1 MLLLCF
7 CIVEIRKEKS
17 MKKYWHKLS
26 LLQKNVLLTV
36 LVILTLVGSMGA
48 LSFNMFQS
56 SMMSIFER
64 QSFETGDAVLNQLD
78 LEIVKDVAKNPTAQR
93 VKKEKLTEQLD
104 KAIKDMKSVGQ
115 TYVTGAKLNDK
126 AELQIVDL
134 DTKLA
139 NTVSVKPGEYYEQPT
154 YWMKTYDKVI
164 QTKQAQMTEVYEDE
178 LGFWITILE
187 PVTDEN
193 KNIIAIVA
201 ADLEASII
209 PLTKKN
215 FMIQG
220 LLFIIISLTIAITI
234 QIFISRNS
242 LSPLKDLQEGLRKVG
257 EGDLSIK
264 LNERSDDI
272 GITNTYF
279 NNTIKKFNSIIDKV
293 RQTAE
298 QVSTFSQELSVSTK
312 ENSIAFK
319 EIASAITGLNLGA
332 HSHEY
337 VVQKCLGIV
346 QEMESKMKEIK
357 GDAKQVGNALEDMDQ
372 HSVEGKDLIK
382 KIVNQMKRIKYTVQ
396 DVSSSIY
403 ALEVRSKEIHEI
415 LTVITTISNQTNSL
429 ALNASTESSC
439 AGEMG
444 EEFSGVADEVR
455 ILAERTEA
463 SARDIA
469 KLIGETQAE
478 AERAVR
484 SIQKSSKEVE
494 SGITLVQ
501 SSGAFF
507 EKISES
513 AQSVTNQIKA
523 NSSNSRDV
531 LENSQSI
538 VQAVNELSHIANTY
552 ECSSSNVEISMKEQ
566 EMYVQDIAE
575 LANSLNWISQE
586 LQELI
591 GGFKIK

>member
-1 MLLLCF
+1 
-7 CIVEIRKEKS
+7 

-48 LSFNMFQS
+48 LSFNMFQN

-78 LEIVKDVAKNPTAQR
+78 LEMVRDVAKDPTAQR

-104 KAIKDMKSVGQ
+104 KSIKDMKSVGQ

-126 AELQIVDL
+126 AELQIVAL
-134 DTKLA
+134 DTELA

-178 LGFWITILE
+178 LGFWVTILE

-272 GITNTYF
+272 GITNIYF
-279 NNTIKKFNSIIDKV
+279 NNTIKKFNRIIDKV

-298 QVSTFSQELSVSTK
+298 QVSTSSQELSVSTK

-319 EIASAITGLNLGA
+319 ELASAITGLNLGA

-357 GDAKQVGNALEDMDQ
+357 GVAKQVGNALEDMEQ

-382 KIVNQMKRIKYTVQ
+382 QIVNQMKRIQDTVQ

-403 ALEVRSKEIHEI
+403 AFEARSKEIHEI

-455 ILAERTEA
+455 ILAKRTEA

-484 SIQKSSKEVE
+484 SIQESSKEVE
-494 SGITLVQ
+494 LGITLVQ

-523 NSSNSRDV
+523 TSNHSSDILKN
-531 LENSQSI
+531 NQTI
-538 VQAVNELSHIANTY
+538 VHFINELSNIANTY
-552 ECSSSNVEISMKEQ
+552 VNSSSNVETSMKEQ
-566 EMYVQDIAE
+566 ELYVQDIAE
-575 LANSLNWISQE
+575 LANSLNWLSQE
-586 LQELI
+586 LQGLI
-591 GGFKIK
+591 GEFKNK

>member
-1 MLLLCF
+1 
-7 CIVEIRKEKS
+7 

-48 LSFNMFQS
+48 LSFNMFQN

-78 LEIVKDVAKNPTAQR
+78 LEIVRDVAKDPTAQR

-104 KAIKDMKSVGQ
+104 KSIKDMKSVGQ

-126 AELQIVDL
+126 AELQIVAL
-134 DTKLA
+134 DTELA

-178 LGFWITILE
+178 LGFWVTILE

-242 LSPLKDLQEGLRKVG
+242 LLPLKDLQEGLRKVG

-272 GITNTYF
+272 GITNIYF
-279 NNTIKKFNSIIDKV
+279 NNTIKKFNRIIDKV

-298 QVSTFSQELSVSTK
+298 QVSTSSQELSVSTK

-357 GDAKQVGNALEDMDQ
+357 GAAKQVGNALEDMEQ
-372 HSVEGKDLIK
+372 HSVEGKGLIK
-382 KIVNQMKRIKYTVQ
+382 QIVNQMKRNRDRVQ
-396 DVSSSIY
+396 EVSSSIY

-439 AGEMG
+439 AGEMR

-494 SGITLVQ
+494 LGITLVQ

-523 NSSNSRDV
+523 TSNHSSDLLKN
-531 LENSQSI
+531 NQTI
-538 VQAVNELSHIANTY
+538 VQFINKLSHIANTY
-552 ECSSSNVEISMKEQ
+552 VNSSSNVETSMKEQ
-566 EMYVQDIAE
+566 ELYVQDIAE
-575 LANSLNWISQE
+575 LANSLNWLSQE
-586 LQELI
+586 LQGLI
-591 GGFKIK
+591 GEFKSK

>member
-1 MLLLCF
+1 
-7 CIVEIRKEKS
+7 

-48 LSFNMFQS
+48 LSFNMFQN

-78 LEIVKDVAKNPTAQR
+78 LEIVRDVAKDPTAQR

-104 KAIKDMKSVGQ
+104 KSIKDMKSVGQ
-115 TYVTGAKLNDK
+115 AYVTGAKLNDK
-126 AELQIVDL
+126 AELQIVAL
-134 DTKLA
+134 DTELA

-178 LGFWITILE
+178 LGFWVTILE

-272 GITNTYF
+272 GITNIYF
-279 NNTIKKFNSIIDKV
+279 NNTIKKFNRIIDKV

-298 QVSTFSQELSVSTK
+298 QVSTSSQELSVSTK

-319 EIASAITGLNLGA
+319 EIASAITGLNLGV

-357 GDAKQVGNALEDMDQ
+357 GAAKQVGNALEDMEQ
-372 HSVEGKDLIK
+372 NSVEGKDLIK
-382 KIVNQMKRIKYTVQ
+382 QIVNQMKRIQDIVQ
-396 DVSSSIY
+396 DVPSSIY
-403 ALEVRSKEIHEI
+403 AFESRSKEIHEI

-444 EEFSGVADEVR
+444 EEFSDVADEVR

-494 SGITLVQ
+494 LGITLVQ

-523 NSSNSRDV
+523 TSNHSSDILKN
-531 LENSQSI
+531 NQTI
-538 VQAVNELSHIANTY
+538 VQFINELSHIANTY
-552 ECSSSNVEISMKEQ
+552 VNSSSNVEKSMKEQ
-566 EMYVQDIAE
+566 ELYVQDIAE
-575 LANSLNWISQE
+575 LANSLNWLSQE
-586 LQELI
+586 LQGLI
-591 GGFKIK
+591 GEFKSK

>member
-1 MLLLCF
+1 
-7 CIVEIRKEKS
+7 

-36 LVILTLVGSMGA
+36 LVILTLVGSMGL
-48 LSFNMFQS
+48 LSFNMFQN

-78 LEIVKDVAKNPTAQR
+78 LEIVRDVAKDPTAQR

-104 KAIKDMKSVGQ
+104 KSIKDMKSVGQ

-126 AELQIVDL
+126 AELQIVAL
-134 DTKLA
+134 DTELA

-178 LGFWITILE
+178 LGFWVTILE

-201 ADLEASII
+201 GDLEASII
-209 PLTKKN
+209 PHTKKN

-272 GITNTYF
+272 GITNIYF
-279 NNTIKKFNSIIDKV
+279 NNTIKKFNRIIDKV

-298 QVSTFSQELSVSTK
+298 QVLTSSQELSVSTK

-337 VVQKCLGIV
+337 VVQKCLEIV

-357 GDAKQVGNALEDMDQ
+357 GAAKQVGNALEDMEQ
-372 HSVEGKDLIK
+372 HSVEGKGLIK
-382 KIVNQMKRIKYTVQ
+382 QIVNQMKRNRDRVQ
-396 DVSSSIY
+396 EVSSSIY

-494 SGITLVQ
+494 VGITLVQ

-523 NSSNSRDV
+523 TSNHSSEILTDN
-531 LENSQSI
+531 QTI
-538 VQAVNELSHIANTY
+538 VQFINELSHIANTY
-552 ECSSSNVEISMKEQ
+552 VNSSSNVETSMKEQ
-566 EMYVQDIAE
+566 ELYVQDIAE
-575 LANSLNWISQE
+575 LANSLNWLSQE
-586 LQELI
+586 LQGLI
-591 GGFKIK
+591 GEFKSK

>member
-1 MLLLCF
+1 
-7 CIVEIRKEKS
+7 

-48 LSFNMFQS
+48 LSFNMFQN

-78 LEIVKDVAKNPTAQR
+78 LEIVRDVAKDPTAQR

-104 KAIKDMKSVGQ
+104 KSIKDMKSVGQ
-115 TYVTGAKLNDK
+115 TYVTGAKLSEK
-126 AELQIVDL
+126 AELQIVAL
-134 DTKLA
+134 DTELA

-178 LGFWITILE
+178 LGFWVTILE

-209 PLTKKN
+209 PLTKKQ

-234 QIFISRNS
+234 QIFISRSS

-272 GITNTYF
+272 GITNIYF

-298 QVSTFSQELSVSTK
+298 QVSTSSQELSVSTK

-357 GDAKQVGNALEDMDQ
+357 GAAKQVGNALENMDQ
-372 HSVEGKDLIK
+372 HSAKGKDLIK
-382 KIVNQMKRIKYTVQ
+382 QIVNQMKRIKDTVQ

-403 ALEVRSKEIHEI
+403 ALEVQSKEIHEI
-415 LTVITTISNQTNSL
+415 LTVITTISNQTHSL

-455 ILAERTEA
+455 ILAKRTEA

-523 NSSNSRDV
+523 NSNNSSDI
-531 LENSQSI
+531 LKDNQTI
-538 VQAVNELSHIANTY
+538 VQFVNELSHIVNTY
-552 ECSSSNVEISMKEQ
+552 VNSSSNVEKSMKEQ
-566 EMYVQDIAE
+566 ELYVQDIAE
-575 LANSLNWISQE
+575 LANSLNWLSQE
-586 LQELI
+586 LQGLI
-591 GGFKIK
+591 GEFKSK

>member
-1 MLLLCF
+1 
-7 CIVEIRKEKS
+7 

-48 LSFNMFQS
+48 LSFNMFQN

-64 QSFETGDAVLNQLD
+64 QSFETGETIINQLD
-78 LEIVKDVAKNPTAQR
+78 LEIVRDVAKDPTAQR

-104 KAIKDMKSVGQ
+104 KSIKDMKSVGQ

-126 AELQIVDL
+126 AELQIVAL
-134 DTKLA
+134 DTQLA

-154 YWMKTYDKVI
+154 YWMKTYDKVMK
-164 QTKQAQMTEVYEDE
+164 TKQAQMTEVYEDE
-178 LGFWITILE
+178 LGFWVTILE

-209 PLTKKN
+209 PLTKKH

-220 LLFIIISLTIAITI
+220 LLFIVISLTIAVTI

-272 GITNTYF
+272 GITNIYF
-279 NNTIKKFNSIIDKV
+279 NNTIKKFNRIIDKV
-293 RQTAE
+293 RRTAE
-298 QVSTFSQELSVSTK
+298 QVLTSSQELSVSTK

-357 GDAKQVGNALEDMDQ
+357 GASKQVGNALEDMEQ

-382 KIVNQMKRIKYTVQ
+382 QTVNQMKRIQDTVQ
-396 DVSSSIY
+396 DVPSSIY
-403 ALEVRSKEIHEI
+403 ALEARSKEIYEI
-415 LTVITTISNQTNSL
+415 LTAITIISNQTNSL

-444 EEFSGVADEVR
+444 EEFSGVADEVS

-469 KLIGETQAE
+469 KLIGEIQAE

-523 NSSNSRDV
+523 TSNHSSDILKDN
-531 LENSQSI
+531 QTI
-538 VQAVNELSHIANTY
+538 VQFVNELSHIANTY
-552 ECSSSNVEISMKEQ
+552 VNNSSNVETSMKKQ
-566 EMYVQDIAE
+566 ELYVQDIAE
-575 LANSLNWISQE
+575 LANSLNWLSQE
-586 LQELI
+586 LQGLI
-591 GGFKIK
+591 GEFKSK

>member
-1 MLLLCF
+1 
-7 CIVEIRKEKS
+7 

-26 LLQKNVLLTV
+26 LLQKNILLTV
-36 LVILTLVGSMGA
+36 LVILTLVGSIGA

-78 LEIVKDVAKNPTAQR
+78 LEIVRDVAKDPTAQR

-104 KAIKDMKSVGQ
+104 KSIKDMKSVGQ
-115 TYVTGAKLNDK
+115 TYATGAKLNDK
-126 AELQIVDL
+126 AELQIVAL
-134 DTKLA
+134 DTQLA

-178 LGFWITILE
+178 LGFWVTILE

-201 ADLEASII
+201 ADLDASII
-209 PLTKKN
+209 PLTKKQ

-272 GITNTYF
+272 GITNIYF

-298 QVSTFSQELSVSTK
+298 QVSTSSQELSVSTK

-357 GDAKQVGNALEDMDQ
+357 GATKQVGNALEDMDQ
-372 HSVEGKDLIK
+372 HSVEGKDLSK
-382 KIVNQMKRIKYTVQ
+382 QIVNQMKRIKGTVQ

-403 ALEVRSKEIHEI
+403 ALEVRSKDIHEI

-478 AERAVR
+478 AERAVK

-523 NSSNSRDV
+523 NSNNSSDI
-531 LENSQSI
+531 LKDNQTI
-538 VQAVNELSHIANTY
+538 VQFVNELSYIANTY
-552 ECSSSNVEISMKEQ
+552 VNSSSNVETSMKEQ
-566 EMYVQDIAE
+566 ELYVQDIAE
-575 LANSLNWISQE
+575 LANSLNWLSQE
-586 LQELI
+586 LQGLI
-591 GGFKIK
+591 GEFKSK

>member
-1 MLLLCF
+1 
-7 CIVEIRKEKS
+7 

-48 LSFNMFQS
+48 LSFNMFQN

-78 LEIVKDVAKNPTAQR
+78 LEIVRDVAKDPTAQR

-104 KAIKDMKSVGQ
+104 KSIKDMKSVGQ

-126 AELQIVDL
+126 AELQIVAL
-134 DTKLA
+134 DTELA

-178 LGFWITILE
+178 LGFWVTILE

-272 GITNTYF
+272 GITNIYF
-279 NNTIKKFNSIIDKV
+279 NNTIKKFNRIIDKV

-298 QVSTFSQELSVSTK
+298 QVLTSSQELSVSTK
-312 ENSIAFK
+312 ENSVAFK

-337 VVQKCLGIV
+337 VVQKCLEIV

-357 GDAKQVGNALEDMDQ
+357 GAAKQVGNALEDMEQ
-372 HSVEGKDLIK
+372 HSVEGKGLIK
-382 KIVNQMKRIKYTVQ
+382 QIVNQMKRNRDRVQ
-396 DVSSSIY
+396 EVSSSIY

-494 SGITLVQ
+494 VGITLVQ

-523 NSSNSRDV
+523 TSNHSSDILKDN
-531 LENSQSI
+531 QTI
-538 VQAVNELSHIANTY
+538 VQFVNELSHIANTY
-552 ECSSSNVEISMKEQ
+552 VNSSSNVETSMKEQ
-566 EMYVQDIAE
+566 ELYVQDIAE
-575 LANSLNWISQE
+575 LANSLNWLSQE
-586 LQELI
+586 LQGLI
-591 GGFKIK
+591 GEFKSK

>member
-1 MLLLCF
+1 
-7 CIVEIRKEKS
+7 

-64 QSFETGDAVLNQLD
+64 QSFETGDTVINQLD
-78 LEIVKDVAKNPTAQR
+78 VEIVRDVAKDPTEQR

-126 AELQIVDL
+126 AELQIVAL

-178 LGFWITILE
+178 LGFWVTILE

-201 ADLEASII
+201 ADLDASII
-209 PLTKKN
+209 PLTKKQ

-220 LLFIIISLTIAITI
+220 LLFFIISLTIAITI

-272 GITNTYF
+272 GITNIYF

-298 QVSTFSQELSVSTK
+298 QVSTSSQELSVSTK

-319 EIASAITGLNLGA
+319 EIASAITGLNLGT

-357 GDAKQVGNALEDMDQ
+357 GAAKQVGNALEDMDQ

-382 KIVNQMKRIKYTVQ
+382 QIVNQMKRIKDTVQ

-478 AERAVR
+478 AERAVK

-523 NSSNSRDV
+523 NSNNSSDI
-531 LENSQSI
+531 LKDNQTI
-538 VQAVNELSHIANTY
+538 VQFVNELSHIANTY
-552 ECSSSNVEISMKEQ
+552 VNSSSNVETSMKEQ
-566 EMYVQDIAE
+566 ELYVQDIAE
-575 LANSLNWISQE
+575 LANSLNWLSQE
-586 LQELI
+586 LQGLI
-591 GGFKIK
+591 GEFKSK

>member
-1 MLLLCF
+1 
-7 CIVEIRKEKS
+7 

-78 LEIVKDVAKNPTAQR
+78 LEIVKDVAKDPTAQR

-126 AELQIVDL
+126 AELQIVAL
-134 DTKLA
+134 DTQLA

-154 YWMKTYDKVI
+154 YWMKTYDKVM

-178 LGFWITILE
+178 LGFWVTILE

-201 ADLEASII
+201 ADLDASII
-209 PLTKKN
+209 PLTKKQ

-272 GITNTYF
+272 GITNIYF

-298 QVSTFSQELSVSTK
+298 QVSTSSQELSVSTK

-357 GDAKQVGNALEDMDQ
+357 GAAKQVGNALEDMDQ

-382 KIVNQMKRIKYTVQ
+382 QIVNQMKRIKDTVQ

-415 LTVITTISNQTNSL
+415 LTIITTISNQTNSL

-444 EEFSGVADEVR
+444 EEFSGVADEIR

-523 NSSNSRDV
+523 NSNNSSDI
-531 LENSQSI
+531 LKDNQTI
-538 VQAVNELSHIANTY
+538 VQFVNELSHIVNTY
-552 ECSSSNVEISMKEQ
+552 VNSSSNVETSMKEQ
-566 EMYVQDIAE
+566 ELYVQDIAE
-575 LANSLNWISQE
+575 LANSLNWLSQE
-586 LQELI
+586 LQGLI
-591 GGFKIK
+591 GEFKSK

>member
-1 MLLLCF
+1 
-7 CIVEIRKEKS
+7 

-48 LSFNMFQS
+48 LSFNMFQN

-64 QSFETGDAVLNQLD
+64 QSFETGAAVLNQLD
-78 LEIVKDVAKNPTAQR
+78 LEIVRDVSKDPTAQR

-104 KAIKDMKSVGQ
+104 KSIKDMKSVGQ

-126 AELQIVDL
+126 AELQIVAL
-134 DTKLA
+134 DTELA

-178 LGFWITILE
+178 LGFWVTILE

-193 KNIIAIVA
+193 KNIISIVA
-201 ADLEASII
+201 ADLDASII
-209 PLTKKN
+209 PLTKKQ

-272 GITNTYF
+272 GITNIYF
-279 NNTIKKFNSIIDKV
+279 NNTIKKFNRIIDKV

-298 QVSTFSQELSVSTK
+298 QVLTSSQELSVSTK

-337 VVQKCLGIV
+337 VVQKCLEII

-357 GDAKQVGNALEDMDQ
+357 GAAKQVGNALEDMEQ

-382 KIVNQMKRIKYTVQ
+382 QIVNQMKRIQDTVQ
-396 DVSSSIY
+396 DVPSSIY
-403 ALEVRSKEIHEI
+403 AFEARSKEIYEI

-429 ALNASTESSC
+429 ALNASTESLC

-469 KLIGETQAE
+469 KLIGETQGE

-494 SGITLVQ
+494 LGITLVQ

-513 AQSVTNQIKA
+513 VQSVTNQIKA
-523 NSSNSRDV
+523 TSNHSSDILKN
-531 LENSQSI
+531 NQTI
-538 VQAVNELSHIANTY
+538 VQFINELSHIANTY
-552 ECSSSNVEISMKEQ
+552 VNSSSNVETSMKEQ
-566 EMYVQDIAE
+566 ELYVQDIAE
-575 LANSLNWISQE
+575 LANSLNWLSQE
-586 LQELI
+586 LQGLI
-591 GGFKIK
+591 GEFKNK

>member
-1 MLLLCF
+1 
-7 CIVEIRKEKS
+7 

-48 LSFNMFQS
+48 LSFNMFQN

-64 QSFETGDAVLNQLD
+64 QSFETGETIINQLD
-78 LEIVKDVAKNPTAQR
+78 LEIVRDVAKDPTAQR

-104 KAIKDMKSVGQ
+104 KSIKDMKSVGQ

-126 AELQIVDL
+126 AELQIVAL
-134 DTKLA
+134 DTQLV

-154 YWMKTYDKVI
+154 YWMKTYDKVMK
-164 QTKQAQMTEVYEDE
+164 TKQAQMTEVYEDE
-178 LGFWITILE
+178 LGFWVTILE

-209 PLTKKN
+209 PLTKKH

-220 LLFIIISLTIAITI
+220 LLFIVISLTIAITI

-272 GITNTYF
+272 GITNIYF
-279 NNTIKKFNSIIDKV
+279 NNTIKKFNRIIDKV
-293 RQTAE
+293 RRTAE
-298 QVSTFSQELSVSTK
+298 QVLTSSQELSVSTK

-357 GDAKQVGNALEDMDQ
+357 GASKQVGNALEDMEQ

-382 KIVNQMKRIKYTVQ
+382 QTVNQMKRIQDTVQ
-396 DVSSSIY
+396 DVPSSIY
-403 ALEVRSKEIHEI
+403 ALEARSKEIYEI
-415 LTVITTISNQTNSL
+415 LTAITIISNQTNSL

-444 EEFSGVADEVR
+444 EEFSGVADEVS

-469 KLIGETQAE
+469 KLIGEIQAE

-523 NSSNSRDV
+523 TSNHSSDILKDN
-531 LENSQSI
+531 QTI
-538 VQAVNELSHIANTY
+538 VQFVNELSHIANTY
-552 ECSSSNVEISMKEQ
+552 VNNSSNVETSMKKQ
-566 EMYVQDIAE
+566 ELYVQDIAE
-575 LANSLNWISQE
+575 LANSLNWLSQE
-586 LQELI
+586 LQGLI
-591 GGFKIK
+591 GEFKSK

>member
-1 MLLLCF
+1 
-7 CIVEIRKEKS
+7 

-78 LEIVKDVAKNPTAQR
+78 LEIVKDVAKDPTAQR

-126 AELQIVDL
+126 AELQIVAL

-139 NTVSVKPGEYYEQPT
+139 NTVSVKPGEDYEQPT

-178 LGFWITILE
+178 LGFWVTILE

-201 ADLEASII
+201 ADLDASII
-209 PLTKKN
+209 PLTKKQ

-272 GITNTYF
+272 GITNIYF

-298 QVSTFSQELSVSTK
+298 QVSTSSQELSVSTK

-346 QEMESKMKEIK
+346 QEMESKMKEII
-357 GDAKQVGNALEDMDQ
+357 GAARQVGNALEDMDQ

-382 KIVNQMKRIKYTVQ
+382 QIVNQMKRIKDTVQ

-403 ALEVRSKEIHEI
+403 AVEVRSKEIHEI

-538 VQAVNELSHIANTY
+538 VQIVNELSHIANTY

-575 LANSLNWISQE
+575 LANSLNWLSQE

>member
-1 MLLLCF
+1 
-7 CIVEIRKEKS
+7 

-36 LVILTLVGSMGA
+36 LVILTLVGCMGT
-48 LSFNMFQS
+48 LSFSMFQN
-56 SMMSIFER
+56 SMMSIFEE
-64 QSFETGDAVLNQLD
+64 QSFETGDIVINQLD
-78 LEIVKDVAKNPTAQR
+78 VEIVRNVAKDPTAQR

-104 KAIKDMKSVGQ
+104 KATKDLKSVGQ

-126 AELQIVDL
+126 VELQIVGL
-134 DTKLA
+134 DTELA

-154 YWMKTYDKVI
+154 HWMKTYDKVMK
-164 QTKQAQMTEVYEDE
+164 TKQAQMTEVYEDE
-178 LGFWITILE
+178 LGSWVTILE
-187 PVTDEN
+187 PITDEN

-201 ADLEASII
+201 ADLDASII
-209 PLTKKN
+209 PITKKK
-215 FMIQG
+215 FMVQG
-220 LLFIIISLTIAITI
+220 LLFIIISLTIATTI

-279 NNTIKKFNSIIDKV
+279 NNTIGKFNRIIDKV

-298 QVSTFSQELSVSTK
+298 QVSTSSQELSASTE
-312 ENSIAFK
+312 ENSRAFQ
-319 EIASAITGLNLGA
+319 EIASSMTGLKLGA
-332 HSHEY
+332 NSHEH
-337 VVQKCLGIV
+337 VVQQCLGIV
-346 QEMESKMKEIK
+346 QEMESKMEEMT
-357 GDAKQVGNALEDMDQ
+357 GAAKQVATASEGLEQ

-382 KIVNQMKRIKYTVQ
+382 QIFNQMEIIRDTVQ
-396 DVSSSIY
+396 NLSSSIY
-403 ALEVRSKEIHEI
+403 AIETRSKEISEI
-415 LTVITTISNQTNSL
+415 LTVIIAISNQTNL
-429 ALNASTESSC
+429 LVLNASTEASC
-439 AGEMG
+439 AGEIG
-444 EEFSGVADEVR
+444 KGFSVVADEVR
-455 ILAERTEA
+455 ILAEKTEV
-463 SARDIA
+463 SVRDIA

-478 AERAVR
+478 AEKAVR
-484 SIQKSSKEVE
+484 SMQKNSKEVE
-494 SGITLVQ
+494 SGIILVR

-507 EKISES
+507 EKISKS

-523 NSSNSRDV
+523 TSSNSRDI

-538 VQAVNELSHIANTY
+538 IQVVNELSHITNTY
-552 ECSSSNVEISMKEQ
+552 ANSSSNVEISMKEQ

-575 LANSLNWISQE
+575 LANSLNWLSQE

-591 GGFKIK
+591 GGFKSK

>member
-1 MLLLCF
+1 
-7 CIVEIRKEKS
+7 

-48 LSFNMFQS
+48 LSFDMFQN
-56 SMMSIFER
+56 SMMSIFEK
-64 QSFETGDAVLNQLD
+64 QSFETGDTLINQLD
-78 LEIVKDVAKNPTAQR
+78 VEIVRDVAKDPTAQR

-104 KAIKDMKSVGQ
+104 KATKDLKSVGQ
-115 TYVTGAKLNDK
+115 TYVIGAKLNDK
-126 AELQIVDL
+126 VELQIVGL
-134 DTKLA
+134 DTELA
-139 NTVSVKPGEYYEQPT
+139 NAVSVKPGDYYEQPT
-154 YWMKTYDKVI
+154 HWMKSYDKVMK
-164 QTKQAQMTEVYEDE
+164 TKQAQMTEVYEDE
-178 LGFWITILE
+178 LGSWVTILE
-187 PVTDEN
+187 PIIDEN

-201 ADLEASII
+201 ADLDASII
-209 PLTKKN
+209 PITKEK
-215 FMIQG
+215 FIVQG
-220 LLFIIISLTIAITI
+220 LLFIITSLTIAITI
-234 QIFISRNS
+234 QIVISRNS

-257 EGDLSIK
+257 EGDLSIE

-272 GITNTYF
+272 GITNIYF
-279 NNTIKKFNSIIDKV
+279 NNTIKKFNKIIDKV
-293 RQTAE
+293 RETAE
-298 QVSTFSQELSVSTK
+298 QVSTSSQELSVSTK

-357 GDAKQVGNALEDMDQ
+357 GAAKQVGNALEDMEQ

-382 KIVNQMKRIKYTVQ
+382 QIVNQMKRIQDTVQ
-396 DVSSSIY
+396 DVPSSIY
-403 ALEVRSKEIHEI
+403 AFEARSKEIHEI

-444 EEFSGVADEVR
+444 EEFSGVADEVH

-494 SGITLVQ
+494 VGITLVQ

-523 NSSNSRDV
+523 TSNHSSEILTDN
-531 LENSQSI
+531 QTI
-538 VQAVNELSHIANTY
+538 VQFINELSHIANTY
-552 ECSSSNVEISMKEQ
+552 VNSSSNVETSMKEQ
-566 EMYVQDIAE
+566 ELYVQDIAE
-575 LANSLNWISQE
+575 LANSLNWLSQE
-586 LQELI
+586 LQGLI
-591 GGFKIK
+591 GEFKNK

>member
-1 MLLLCF
+1 
-7 CIVEIRKEKS
+7 

-56 SMMSIFER
+56 SLMSIFER

-78 LEIVKDVAKNPTAQR
+78 LEIVKDVAKDPTAQR
-93 VKKEKLTEQLD
+93 VKKEKLKEQLD

-126 AELQIVDL
+126 AELQIVAL

-178 LGFWITILE
+178 LGFWVTILE

-201 ADLEASII
+201 ADLDASII

-357 GDAKQVGNALEDMDQ
+357 GAAKQVGNALEDMDQ

-382 KIVNQMKRIKYTVQ
+382 QILNQMKRIKDTVQ

-478 AERAVR
+478 AERAVKF
-484 SIQKSSKEVE
+484 IQKSSKEVE

-523 NSSNSRDV
+523 NSNNSSDI
-531 LENSQSI
+531 LKDNQTI
-538 VQAVNELSHIANTY
+538 VQFVNELSHIANTY
-552 ECSSSNVEISMKEQ
+552 VNSSSNVETSMKEQ
-566 EMYVQDIAE
+566 ELYVQDIAE
-575 LANSLNWISQE
+575 LANSLNWLSQE
-586 LQELI
+586 LQGLI
-591 GGFKIK
+591 GEFKSK

>member
-1 MLLLCF
+1 
-7 CIVEIRKEKS
+7 
-17 MKKYWHKLS
+17 MKRYWHKLS

-36 LVILTLVGSMGA
+36 LVILTLVGSMGL
-48 LSFNMFQS
+48 LSFNMFQNS
-56 SMMSIFER
+56 TMSIFER

-78 LEIVKDVAKNPTAQR
+78 LEIVRDVAKDPTAQR
-93 VKKEKLTEQLD
+93 VKKEKLTVQLD
-104 KAIKDMKSVGQ
+104 KSIKDMKSVGQ

-126 AELQIVDL
+126 AELQIVAL
-134 DTKLA
+134 DTELA

-154 YWMKTYDKVI
+154 YWMKTYDKVMK
-164 QTKQAQMTEVYEDE
+164 TKQAQMTEVYEDE
-178 LGFWITILE
+178 LGFWVTILE

-201 ADLEASII
+201 ADLDASII
-209 PLTKKN
+209 PLTKKH

-357 GDAKQVGNALEDMDQ
+357 AAAKQVGNALEDMEQ

-382 KIVNQMKRIKYTVQ
+382 QIVNQMKRIQDTVQ
-396 DVSSSIY
+396 DVPSSIY
-403 ALEVRSKEIHEI
+403 AFEARSKEIYEI

-444 EEFSGVADEVR
+444 EEFSGVVDEVR

-494 SGITLVQ
+494 LGITLVQ

-523 NSSNSRDV
+523 TSNHSSDILKDN
-531 LENSQSI
+531 QII
-538 VQAVNELSHIANTY
+538 VQFVNELSHIANTY
-552 ECSSSNVEISMKEQ
+552 VNSSSNVETSMKEQ
-566 EMYVQDIAE
+566 ELYVQDIAE
-575 LANSLNWISQE
+575 LANSLNWLSQE
-586 LQELI
+586 LQGLI
-591 GGFKIK
+591 GEFKSK

>member
-1 MLLLCF
+1 
-7 CIVEIRKEKS
+7 

-48 LSFNMFQS
+48 LSFNMFQN

-78 LEIVKDVAKNPTAQR
+78 LEIVRDVAKDPTAQR
-93 VKKEKLTEQLD
+93 VKKEKLTEQLN
-104 KAIKDMKSVGQ
+104 KSIKDMKSVGQ
-115 TYVTGAKLNDK
+115 TYVTGAKLNEK
-126 AELQIVDL
+126 AELQIVAL
-134 DTKLA
+134 DTELA

-178 LGFWITILE
+178 LGFWVTILE

-272 GITNTYF
+272 GITNIYF
-279 NNTIKKFNSIIDKV
+279 NNTIKKFNKIIDKV
-293 RQTAE
+293 RETAE
-298 QVSTFSQELSVSTK
+298 QVSTSSQELSVSTK

-357 GDAKQVGNALEDMDQ
+357 GAAKQVGNALEDMEQ

-382 KIVNQMKRIKYTVQ
+382 QIVNQMKRIQDTVQ

-403 ALEVRSKEIHEI
+403 AFEARSKEIHEI

-444 EEFSGVADEVR
+444 EEFSGVADEVH

-494 SGITLVQ
+494 VGITLVQ

-523 NSSNSRDV
+523 TSNHSSEILTDN
-531 LENSQSI
+531 QTI
-538 VQAVNELSHIANTY
+538 VQFINELSHIANTY
-552 ECSSSNVEISMKEQ
+552 VNSSSNVETSMKEQ
-566 EMYVQDIAE
+566 ELYVQDIAE
-575 LANSLNWISQE
+575 LANSLNWLSQE
-586 LQELI
+586 LQGLI
-591 GGFKIK
+591 GEFKNK

>member
-1 MLLLCF
+1 
-7 CIVEIRKEKS
+7 
-17 MKKYWHKLS
+17 MKKYWLKLS
-26 LLQKNVLLTV
+26 LLQKNILLTV

-48 LSFNMFQS
+48 LSFNMFQN

-64 QSFETGDAVLNQLD
+64 QSFETGDTVINQLD
-78 LEIVKDVAKNPTAQR
+78 VEIVRDVAKDPTAQR

-126 AELQIVDL
+126 AELQIVAL

-178 LGFWITILE
+178 LGFWVTILE

-201 ADLEASII
+201 VDLDASII
-209 PLTKKN
+209 PLTKKQ

-242 LSPLKDLQEGLRKVG
+242 LSPLRDLQEGLRKVG

-272 GITNTYF
+272 GITNIYF

-298 QVSTFSQELSVSTK
+298 QVSTSSQELSVSTK

-357 GDAKQVGNALEDMDQ
+357 GAARQVGNALEDMDQ

-382 KIVNQMKRIKYTVQ
+382 QIVNQMKRIKDTVQ

-403 ALEVRSKEIHEI
+403 AVEVRSKEIHEI

-538 VQAVNELSHIANTY
+538 VQIVNELSHIANTY

-566 EMYVQDIAE
+566 EIYVQDIAE
-575 LANSLNWISQE
+575 LANSLNWLSQE

>member
-1 MLLLCF
+1 
-7 CIVEIRKEKS
+7 

-36 LVILTLVGSMGA
+36 VVILTLVGSMGL
-48 LSFNMFQS
+48 LSFNMFQN

-64 QSFETGDAVLNQLD
+64 QSFETGDTIINQLD
-78 LEIVKDVAKNPTAQR
+78 LEIVRDVAKDPTAQR
-93 VKKEKLTEQLD
+93 VKKEKMTEQLD
-104 KAIKDMKSVGQ
+104 KAIKNMKSVGQ
-115 TYVTGAKLNDK
+115 IYVTGAKLNDK
-126 AELQIVDL
+126 AELQLVAL
-134 DTKLA
+134 DTELA
-139 NTVSVKPGEYYEQPT
+139 DTVSVKLGSIKTGDYYEHPT
-154 YWMKTYDKVI
+154 HWKKTYDQVMK
-164 QTKQAQMTEVYEDE
+164 TKQEQMTELYEDV
-178 LGFWITILE
+178 LGTWVTILE
-187 PVTDEN
+187 PITDEN
-193 KNIIAIVA
+193 NNIIAIVA
-201 ADLEASII
+201 ADLDASII
-209 PLTKKN
+209 PLTKKE
-215 FMIQG
+215 FIVHG

-234 QIFISRNS
+234 QIFISRKS

-272 GITNTYF
+272 GITNIY
-279 NNTIKKFNSIIDKV
+279 FNSIIDKV

-298 QVSTFSQELSVSTK
+298 QVSTSSQELSVSTK

-319 EIASAITGLNLGA
+319 GIASAITGLNLGA

-346 QEMESKMKEIK
+346 QEMESKMEEIK
-357 GDAKQVGNALEDMDQ
+357 RASKQVATASEDMEQ

-382 KIVNQMKRIKYTVQ
+382 QIVNQMKRSRDSIQ
-396 DVSSSIY
+396 SVSSSIY
-403 ALEVRSKEIHEI
+403 ALEARFKEISEI
-415 LTVITTISNQTNSL
+415 ITTITNISNQTNLL
-429 ALNASTESSC
+429 ALNASTESSY

-444 EEFSGVADEVR
+444 KGFSVVVDEVR

-478 AERAVR
+478 TEEAVR
-484 SIQKSSKEVE
+484 SIQNGSKEIE

-501 SSGAFF
+501 SSDTFF

-513 AQSVTNQIKA
+513 AQSVTNQIKETSN
-523 NSSNSRDV
+523 NSSDILKDN
-531 LENSQSI
+531 QTI
-538 VQAVNELSHIANTY
+538 VQIVNELSYIANTY
-552 ECSSSNVEISMKEQ
+552 VNSSSNVEISMKEQ
-566 EMYVQDIAE
+566 ELYVKDIAE
-575 LANSLNWISQE
+575 LANSLNWLSQE

-591 GGFKIK
+591 GEFKNK

>member
-1 MLLLCF
+1 
-7 CIVEIRKEKS
+7 

-48 LSFNMFQS
+48 LSFNMFQN

-78 LEIVKDVAKNPTAQR
+78 LEIVRDVAKDPTAQR

-104 KAIKDMKSVGQ
+104 KSIKDMKSVGQ

-126 AELQIVDL
+126 AKLQIVAL
-134 DTKLA
+134 DTQLA

-178 LGFWITILE
+178 LGFWVTILE

-215 FMIQG
+215 FMVQG

-272 GITNTYF
+272 GITNIYF
-279 NNTIKKFNSIIDKV
+279 NNTIKKFNRIIDKV

-298 QVSTFSQELSVSTK
+298 QVSTSSQELSVSTK

-337 VVQKCLGIV
+337 VVQKCLEIV

-357 GDAKQVGNALEDMDQ
+357 GAAKQVGNALEDMEQ

-382 KIVNQMKRIKYTVQ
+382 QIVNQMKRIQDTVQ
-396 DVSSSIY
+396 DVPSSIY
-403 ALEVRSKEIHEI
+403 AFEVRSKEIHEI

-494 SGITLVQ
+494 LGITLVQ

-513 AQSVTNQIKA
+513 AHSVTNQIKA
-523 NSSNSRDV
+523 TSNHSSDILKN
-531 LENSQSI
+531 NQTI
-538 VQAVNELSHIANTY
+538 VQFINELSHIANTY
-552 ECSSSNVEISMKEQ
+552 VNSSSNVETSMKEQ
-566 EMYVQDIAE
+566 ELYVQDIAE
-575 LANSLNWISQE
+575 LANSLNWLSQE
-586 LQELI
+586 LQGLI
-591 GGFKIK
+591 GEFKSK

>member
-1 MLLLCF
+1 
-7 CIVEIRKEKS
+7 

-26 LLQKNVLLTV
+26 LLQKNILLTV

-48 LSFNMFQS
+48 LSFNMFQN

-64 QSFETGDAVLNQLD
+64 QSFETGDTVINQLD
-78 LEIVKDVAKNPTAQR
+78 VEIVRDVAKDPTAQR

-126 AELQIVDL
+126 AELQIVAL

-178 LGFWITILE
+178 LGFWVTILE

-201 ADLEASII
+201 ADLDASII
-209 PLTKKN
+209 PLTKKQ

-312 ENSIAFK
+312 ENSIVFK

-357 GDAKQVGNALEDMDQ
+357 GAAKQVGNALEDMDQ

-382 KIVNQMKRIKYTVQ
+382 QIVNQMKRIKDTVQ

-429 ALNASTESSC
+429 ALNASTESLC

-455 ILAERTEA
+455 KLAERTEA

-478 AERAVR
+478 AERAVK

-523 NSSNSRDV
+523 NSNNSSDI
-531 LENSQSI
+531 LKDNQTI
-538 VQAVNELSHIANTY
+538 VQFVNELSHIANTY
-552 ECSSSNVEISMKEQ
+552 VNSSSNVETSMKEQ
-566 EMYVQDIAE
+566 ELYVQDIAE
-575 LANSLNWISQE
+575 LANSLNWLSQE
-586 LQELI
+586 LQGLI
-591 GGFKIK
+591 GEFKSK

>member
-1 MLLLCF
+1 
-7 CIVEIRKEKS
+7 

-48 LSFNMFQS
+48 LSFNMFQN

-78 LEIVKDVAKNPTAQR
+78 LEIVRDVAKDPTAQR

-104 KAIKDMKSVGQ
+104 KSIKDMKSVGQ

-126 AELQIVDL
+126 AELQIVAL
-134 DTKLA
+134 DTELA

-164 QTKQAQMTEVYEDE
+164 QTKQAQMTEVYEDK
-178 LGFWITILE
+178 LGFWVTILE

-257 EGDLSIK
+257 EGNLSIK

-272 GITNTYF
+272 GITNIYF
-279 NNTIKKFNSIIDKV
+279 NNTIKKFNRIIDKV
-293 RQTAE
+293 RETAE
-298 QVSTFSQELSVSTK
+298 QVSTSSQELSVSTK
-312 ENSIAFK
+312 ENSIVFK

-337 VVQKCLGIV
+337 VAQKCLGIV

-357 GDAKQVGNALEDMDQ
+357 AAAKQVGNALEDMEQ

-382 KIVNQMKRIKYTVQ
+382 QIVNQMKRIQDTVQ
-396 DVSSSIY
+396 DVPSSIY
-403 ALEVRSKEIHEI
+403 AFEARSKEIHEI
-415 LTVITTISNQTNSL
+415 LTVITTISNETNSL
-429 ALNASTESSC
+429 VLNASTESSC

-444 EEFSGVADEVR
+444 EEFSGVANEVR

-469 KLIGETQAE
+469 KLLGETQAE

-494 SGITLVQ
+494 LGITLVQ

-523 NSSNSRDV
+523 TSNHSSDILKDN
-531 LENSQSI
+531 QTI
-538 VQAVNELSHIANTY
+538 VQFVNELSHIANTY
-552 ECSSSNVEISMKEQ
+552 VNNSSNVETSMKEQ
-566 EMYVQDIAE
+566 ELYVQDIAE
-575 LANSLNWISQE
+575 LANSLNWLSQE
-586 LQELI
+586 LQGLI
-591 GGFKIK
+591 GEFKSK

>member
-1 MLLLCF
+1 
-7 CIVEIRKEKS
+7 

-48 LSFNMFQS
+48 LSFNMFQN

-78 LEIVKDVAKNPTAQR
+78 LEIVRDVAKDHTAQR

-104 KAIKDMKSVGQ
+104 KSIKDMKSVGQ

-126 AELQIVDL
+126 AELQIVAL
-134 DTKLA
+134 DTELA

-178 LGFWITILE
+178 LGFWVTILE

-272 GITNTYF
+272 GITNIYF
-279 NNTIKKFNSIIDKV
+279 NNTIKKFNRIIDKV

-298 QVSTFSQELSVSTK
+298 QVSTSSQELSVSTK

-319 EIASAITGLNLGA
+319 EIASAITGLNLGV

-357 GDAKQVGNALEDMDQ
+357 GAAKQVGNALEDMEQ
-372 HSVEGKDLIK
+372 NSVEGKDLIK
-382 KIVNQMKRIKYTVQ
+382 QIVNQMKRIQDTVQ
-396 DVSSSIY
+396 DVPSSIY
-403 ALEVRSKEIHEI
+403 AFESRSKEIHEI

-444 EEFSGVADEVR
+444 EEFSDVADEVR

-494 SGITLVQ
+494 LGITLVQ

-523 NSSNSRDV
+523 TSNHSSDILKN
-531 LENSQSI
+531 NQTI
-538 VQAVNELSHIANTY
+538 VQFINELSHIANTY
-552 ECSSSNVEISMKEQ
+552 VNSSSNVEKSMKEQ
-566 EMYVQDIAE
+566 ELYVQDIAE
-575 LANSLNWISQE
+575 LANSLNWLSQE
-586 LQELI
+586 LQGLI
-591 GGFKIK
+591 GEFKSK

>member
-1 MLLLCF
+1 
-7 CIVEIRKEKS
+7 

-48 LSFNMFQS
+48 LSFNMFQN

-78 LEIVKDVAKNPTAQR
+78 LEIVRDVAKDPTAQR

-104 KAIKDMKSVGQ
+104 KSIKDMKSVGQ

-126 AELQIVDL
+126 AELQIVAL
-134 DTKLA
+134 DTELA
-139 NTVSVKPGEYYEQPT
+139 NTVSVKPGEYYEQPI

-178 LGFWITILE
+178 LGFWVTILE

-272 GITNTYF
+272 GITNIYF
-279 NNTIKKFNSIIDKV
+279 NNTIKKFNKIIDKV
-293 RQTAE
+293 RETAE
-298 QVSTFSQELSVSTK
+298 QVSTSSQELSVSTK

-346 QEMESKMKEIK
+346 QEIESKMKEIK
-357 GDAKQVGNALEDMDQ
+357 GAAKQVGNALEDMEQ

-382 KIVNQMKRIKYTVQ
+382 QIMNQMKRIQDTVQ

-403 ALEVRSKEIHEI
+403 AFEARSKEIHEI

-523 NSSNSRDV
+523 TSNHSSDILKDN
-531 LENSQSI
+531 QTI
-538 VQAVNELSHIANTY
+538 VQFVNELSHIANTY
-552 ECSSSNVEISMKEQ
+552 VNSSSNVESSMKEQ
-566 EMYVQDIAE
+566 ELYVQEIAE
-575 LANSLNWISQE
+575 LANYLNWLSQE
-586 LQELI
+586 LQGLI
-591 GGFKIK
+591 GEFKNK

>member
-1 MLLLCF
+1 
-7 CIVEIRKEKS
+7 

-56 SMMSIFER
+56 SMMSIFQR

-78 LEIVKDVAKNPTAQR
+78 LEIVKDVAKDPTAQR

-126 AELQIVDL
+126 AELQIVAL

-139 NTVSVKPGEYYEQPT
+139 NTVSVKPGEDYEQPT

-178 LGFWITILE
+178 LGFWVTILE

-201 ADLEASII
+201 ADLDASII
-209 PLTKKN
+209 PLTKKQ

-272 GITNTYF
+272 GITNIYF

-298 QVSTFSQELSVSTK
+298 QVSTSSQELSVSTK

-357 GDAKQVGNALEDMDQ
+357 GAAKQVGNALEDMDQ

-382 KIVNQMKRIKYTVQ
+382 QIMNQMKRIKDTVQ

-403 ALEVRSKEIHEI
+403 AVEVRSKEIHEI
-415 LTVITTISNQTNSL
+415 LTVITTILNQTNSL

-538 VQAVNELSHIANTY
+538 VQIVNELSHIANTY

-575 LANSLNWISQE
+575 LANSLNWLSQE
-586 LQELI
+586 LQVLI

>member
-1 MLLLCF
+1 
-7 CIVEIRKEKS
+7 

-26 LLQKNVLLTV
+26 LLQKNILLTV

-48 LSFNMFQS
+48 LSFNMFQN

-64 QSFETGDAVLNQLD
+64 QSFETGDTVINQLD
-78 LEIVKDVAKNPTAQR
+78 VEIVRDVAKDPTAQR

-126 AELQIVDL
+126 AELQIVAL

-178 LGFWITILE
+178 LGFWVTILE

-201 ADLEASII
+201 ADLDASII
-209 PLTKKN
+209 PLTKKQ

-234 QIFISRNS
+234 QIFISRSS

-272 GITNTYF
+272 GITNIYF

-298 QVSTFSQELSVSTK
+298 QVSTSSHELSVSTK

-357 GDAKQVGNALEDMDQ
+357 GAAKQVGNALEDMDQ

-382 KIVNQMKRIKYTVQ
+382 QIVNQMKRIKDTVQ

-403 ALEVRSKEIHEI
+403 ALEVRSKEIYEI

-478 AERAVR
+478 AERAVK

-523 NSSNSRDV
+523 NSNNSSDI
-531 LENSQSI
+531 LKDNQTI
-538 VQAVNELSHIANTY
+538 VQFVNELSHIANTY
-552 ECSSSNVEISMKEQ
+552 VNSSSNVETSMKEQ
-566 EMYVQDIAE
+566 ELYVQDIAE
-575 LANSLNWISQE
+575 LANSLNWLSQE
-586 LQELI
+586 LQGLI
-591 GGFKIK
+591 GEFKSK

>member
-1 MLLLCF
+1 
-7 CIVEIRKEKS
+7 

-48 LSFNMFQS
+48 LSFNMFQN

-64 QSFETGDAVLNQLD
+64 QSFETGAAVLNQLD
-78 LEIVKDVAKNPTAQR
+78 LEIVRDVSKDPTAQR

-104 KAIKDMKSVGQ
+104 KSIKDMKSVGQ

-126 AELQIVDL
+126 AELQIVAL
-134 DTKLA
+134 DTELA

-178 LGFWITILE
+178 LGFWVTILE

-193 KNIIAIVA
+193 KNIISIVA
-201 ADLEASII
+201 ADLDASII
-209 PLTKKN
+209 PLTKKQ

-272 GITNTYF
+272 GITNIYF
-279 NNTIKKFNSIIDKV
+279 NNTIKKFNRIIDKV

-298 QVSTFSQELSVSTK
+298 QVLTSSQELSVSTK

-337 VVQKCLGIV
+337 VVQKCLEII

-357 GDAKQVGNALEDMDQ
+357 GAAKQVGNALEDMEQ

-382 KIVNQMKRIKYTVQ
+382 QIVNQMKRIQDTVQ
-396 DVSSSIY
+396 DVPSSIY
-403 ALEVRSKEIHEI
+403 AFEARSKEIYEI

-429 ALNASTESSC
+429 ALNASTESLC

-494 SGITLVQ
+494 LGITLVQ

-523 NSSNSRDV
+523 TSNHSSDILKDN
-531 LENSQSI
+531 QTI
-538 VQAVNELSHIANTY
+538 VQFVNKLSNIANTY
-552 ECSSSNVEISMKEQ
+552 VNSSSNVETSMKEQ
-566 EMYVQDIAE
+566 ELYVQDIAE
-575 LANSLNWISQE
+575 LANSLNWLSQE
-586 LQELI
+586 LQGLI
-591 GGFKIK
+591 GEFKNK

>member
-1 MLLLCF
+1 
-7 CIVEIRKEKS
+7 

-36 LVILTLVGSMGA
+36 LVILTLVGSMGL
-48 LSFNMFQS
+48 LSFNMFQN

-64 QSFETGDAVLNQLD
+64 QSFEKGETIINQLD
-78 LEIVKDVAKNPTAQR
+78 LEIVRDVAKDPTAQR

-104 KAIKDMKSVGQ
+104 KSIKGMKSVEQ

-126 AELQIVDL
+126 AELQLVAL
-134 DTKLA
+134 DTKLT
-139 NTVSVKPGEYYEQPT
+139 NTVSVKLGSVKTGDYYEHPT
-154 YWMKTYDKVI
+154 HWMKTYNKVMK
-164 QTKQAQMTEVYEDE
+164 TKQAQMTEVYEDK
-178 LGFWITILE
+178 LGFWVTILE

-201 ADLEASII
+201 ADLDASII
-209 PLTKKN
+209 PITKKQ
-215 FMIQG
+215 FIVQG

-272 GITNTYF
+272 GITNIYF
-279 NNTIKKFNSIIDKV
+279 NNTIKKFNRIIDKV

-298 QVSTFSQELSVSTK
+298 QVSTSSQELSVSTK

-319 EIASAITGLNLGA
+319 EIASAITRLNLGA

-346 QEMESKMKEIK
+346 QEMESKMKEVK
-357 GDAKQVGNALEDMDQ
+357 GAAKQVGNAFEDMEQ

-382 KIVNQMKRIKYTVQ
+382 QIVNQMKRNRDRVQ
-396 DVSSSIY
+396 EVSSSIY
-403 ALEVRSKEIHEI
+403 ALEVRSKEIYEI

-429 ALNASTESSC
+429 ALNASTEFSC
-439 AGEMG
+439 AGEMRG
-444 EEFSGVADEVR
+444 EFSGVADEVR

-494 SGITLVQ
+494 LGITLVQ

-523 NSSNSRDV
+523 TSNNSSDILKDN
-531 LENSQSI
+531 QTI
-538 VQAVNELSHIANTY
+538 VQFVNELSHIANTY
-552 ECSSSNVEISMKEQ
+552 VNSSSNVETSMKEQ
-566 EMYVQDIAE
+566 ELYVQDIAE
-575 LANSLNWISQE
+575 LANSLKWLSQE

-591 GGFKIK
+591 REFKNK

>member
-1 MLLLCF
+1 
-7 CIVEIRKEKS
+7 

-48 LSFNMFQS
+48 LSFNMFQN

-64 QSFETGDAVLNQLD
+64 QSFETGDVVLNQLD
-78 LEIVKDVAKNPTAQR
+78 LEIVRDVAKDPTAQR

-104 KAIKDMKSVGQ
+104 KSIKDMKSVGQ

-126 AELQIVDL
+126 AELQIVAL
-134 DTKLA
+134 DTQLA
-139 NTVSVKPGEYYEQPT
+139 NTVSVKPGEYHEQPT

-178 LGFWITILE
+178 LGFWVTILE

-272 GITNTYF
+272 GITNIYF
-279 NNTIKKFNSIIDKV
+279 NNTIKKFNRIIDKV

-298 QVSTFSQELSVSTK
+298 QVSTSSQELSVSTK

-337 VVQKCLGIV
+337 VVQKCLEIV

-357 GDAKQVGNALEDMDQ
+357 GAAKQVGNALEDMEQ

-382 KIVNQMKRIKYTVQ
+382 QIVNQMKRIQDTVQ
-396 DVSSSIY
+396 DVPSSIY
-403 ALEVRSKEIHEI
+403 AFEARSKEIHEI
-415 LTVITTISNQTNSL
+415 LTVITTISNQINSL

-494 SGITLVQ
+494 LGITLVQ

-523 NSSNSRDV
+523 TSNHSSDILKN
-531 LENSQSI
+531 NQTI
-538 VQAVNELSHIANTY
+538 VQFINELSHIANTY
-552 ECSSSNVEISMKEQ
+552 VNSSSNVETSMKEQ
-566 EMYVQDIAE
+566 ELYVQDIAE
-575 LANSLNWISQE
+575 LANSLNWLSQE
-586 LQELI
+586 LQGLI
-591 GGFKIK
+591 GEFKSK

>member
-1 MLLLCF
+1 
-7 CIVEIRKEKS
+7 

-48 LSFNMFQS
+48 LSFNMFQN

-78 LEIVKDVAKNPTAQR
+78 LEIVRDVAKDPTAQR
-93 VKKEKLTEQLD
+93 VKKEKLTEQLN
-104 KAIKDMKSVGQ
+104 KSIKDMKSVGQ
-115 TYVTGAKLNDK
+115 TYVTGAKLNEK
-126 AELQIVDL
+126 AELQIVAL
-134 DTKLA
+134 DTELA

-178 LGFWITILE
+178 LGFWVTILE

-272 GITNTYF
+272 GITNIYF
-279 NNTIKKFNSIIDKV
+279 NNTIKKFNKIIDKV
-293 RQTAE
+293 RETAE
-298 QVSTFSQELSVSTK
+298 QVSTSSQELSVSTK

-357 GDAKQVGNALEDMDQ
+357 GAAKQVGNALEDMEQ

-382 KIVNQMKRIKYTVQ
+382 QIVNQMKRIQDTVQ

-403 ALEVRSKEIHEI
+403 AFEARSKEIHEI

-444 EEFSGVADEVR
+444 EEFSGVADEVH

-494 SGITLVQ
+494 VGITLVQ

-523 NSSNSRDV
+523 TSNHSSEILTDN
-531 LENSQSI
+531 QTI
-538 VQAVNELSHIANTY
+538 VQFINELSHIANTY
-552 ECSSSNVEISMKEQ
+552 VNSSSNVETSMKEQ
-566 EMYVQDIAE
+566 EIYVQDIAE
-575 LANSLNWISQE
+575 LANSLNWLSQE
-586 LQELI
+586 LQGLI
-591 GGFKIK
+591 GEFKSK